1 MSRPKTKDPR
11 RHITA
16 TISSAVVQGIEN
28 FQKDDK
34 NLTEDKMR
42 PTRSGIIEDS
52 VRAHIGP
59 WIPKEENVVHANI
72 KP

>member
-1 MSRPKTKDPR
+1 MSRPKTKEPR

-16 TISSAVVQGIEN
+16 TISSAVVRGIEN

-34 NLTEDKMR
+34 NLMENKMR
-42 PTRSGIIEDS
+42 PTRSGIIEES
-52 VRAHIGP
+52 VRKNIGP
-59 WIPKEENVVHANI
+59 WIPPEDPI